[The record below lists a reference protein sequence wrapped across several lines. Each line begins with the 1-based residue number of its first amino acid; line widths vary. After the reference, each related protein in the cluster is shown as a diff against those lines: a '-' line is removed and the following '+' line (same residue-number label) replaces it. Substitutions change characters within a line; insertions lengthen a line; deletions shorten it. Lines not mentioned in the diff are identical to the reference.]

1 MIYIN
6 PDTKIVTMD
15 EEEYL
20 AITNHIKACEN
31 EINTL
36 KMRMNMV
43 ESKCQ
48 M

>member
-1 MIYIN
+1 MIYIDPN
-6 PDTKIVTMD
+6 TKIVTMD

-20 AITNHIKACEN
+20 TMTNHIKECEN
-31 EINTL
+31 EINSL